1 MARTRTVEQ
10 MLARA
15 AVLSG
20 TVDSEHVS
28 AAERLDLLNQAV
40 TSLWDRL
47 TTVAPTRYMTTT
59 TITGVAGQRE
69 YSLPATFM
77 ALVGVSYV
85 QGDDIVP
92 LRPFSYHERGVGL
105 LETPPSPYPGQFVRF
120 DVLYQGQTGTA
131 TRLVFDD
138 DPMGTYRVDYVPA
151 APTFTLTTDAFDG
164 INGWEDEAVYTVA
177 IELAIA
183 EQSDTSDLR
192 ANRED
197 IRQRIAKLAPR
208 RVVGQSK
215 QVAST
220 WSRFGDHRYHRR

>member
-1 MARTRTVEQ
+1 MARTRTVAQ

-20 TVDSEHVS
+20 TVDSTHVN
-28 AAERLDLLNQAV
+28 AAERLDLLNQAIA
-40 TSLWDRL
+40 SLWDRL
-47 TTVAPTRYMTTT
+47 TTVAPTRYMTPT
-59 TITGVAGQRE
+59 TITAVAGQRE
-69 YSLPATFM
+69 YTLPADFM

-85 QGDDIVP
+85 QGDDVVP
-92 LRPFSYHERGVGL
+92 LKPFSYNERGVGL
-105 LETPPSPYPGQFVRF
+105 LEHPTGPYPGQFVRF
-120 DVLYQGQTGTA
+120 DVLYQGATGTA

-138 DPMGTYRVDYVPA
+138 DPTGTYRADYVPT
-151 APTFTLTTDAFDG
+151 APTLVLTTDLFDG
-164 INGWEDEAVYTVA
+164 INGWEDEAVYSVA

-192 ANRED
+192 ANREE

-208 RVVGQSK
+208 RVIGHPK

-220 WSRFGDHRYHRR
+220 WSRFGSERR